1 MNLFTYNYDFNPD
14 FVAPVGQA
22 LSDLM
27 RDSGT
32 SIETVSQKTGLT
44 LSEIQ
49 GFINGDINYNH
60 KIGIKLSNCFH
71 GIPVRTWEKI
81 DKNYKHKMGSTSH
94 FHH

>member
-1 MNLFTYNYDFNPD
+1 MDMTTYSYDFNPD
-14 FVAPVGQA
+14 YVVPVGHA

-32 SIETVSQKTGLT
+32 SIEAVSQKTGLT
-44 LSEIQ
+44 VSEIQ
-49 GFINGDINYNH
+49 SFINGDINYNH

-81 DKNYKHKMGSTSH
+81 DKNYKHKFGHTNH
-94 FHH
+94 FHY